1 MLQAR
6 RLGAHLAAR
15 AIDPITNIF
24 ASNLQRA
31 VKTAQA
37 IAEAQSTAD
46 GTDAVPDVVQLPVLR
61 EKDFGSDEG
70 VRFVKRGPPLQ
81 TQQAVASSAKAY
93 VAPESQE
100 SMRLR
105 IERFLAEDL
114 MPVLSQAGEDPEAG
128 FSIAVVAHGI
138 ILNVLLR
145 CLLTRWGPSE
155 FAKFA
160 DAGDAPSKKE
170 WLASWSNTGYLEAE
184 AWVTLPSVDA
194 VSTPD
199 ARPDSL
205 LASDPI
211 APAGTASLAESSDTV
226 PAADAEPSPARPSSA
241 VDIQLSVKR
250 VNYVEHLQG
259 LKKTRGGIGS
269 AGFDEKQKTMDSFF
283 SRPVKKPKLEDGN
296 DA

>member
-15 AIDPITNIF
+15 AIDPITHIF

-31 VKTAQA
+31 AKTAQA
-37 IAEAQSTAD
+37 IAEAQSTVD
-46 GTDAVPDVVQLPVLR
+46 GIGTVPEVVQLPVLR

-81 TQQAVASSAKAY
+81 APQAVASSAKAY

-114 MPVLSQAGEDPEAG
+114 MPVLSQAGEEPEAG

-138 ILNVLLR
+138 ILNALLR

-160 DAGDAPSKKE
+160 DAGDTPSKKE
-170 WLASWSNTGYLEAE
+170 WLASWFNTGYLEAE

-194 VSTPD
+194 VSTSGAGD
-199 ARPDSL
+199 DSL
-205 LASDPI
+205 PASDPT
-211 APAGTASLAESSDTV
+211 APGDTAALAKSSDTT
-226 PAADAEPSPARPSSA
+226 AADTEPSPARPPLA

-250 VNYVEHLQG
+250 INCVEHLQG

-283 SRPVKKPKLEDGN
+283 SRPAKKPKLEDGD

>member
-15 AIDPITNIF
+15 AIDPITHVF

-37 IAEAQSTAD
+37 VAEAQSTVAGVD
-46 GTDAVPDVVQLPVLR
+46 TAPEVVQLPVLR

-70 VRFVKRGPPLQ
+70 VRFVKRGPPPKA
-81 TQQAVASSAKAY
+81 QQAVASSAKAY
-93 VAPESQE
+93 VAPETQE
-100 SMRLR
+100 SMRSR

-114 MPVLSQAGEDPEAG
+114 VPVLSQAGEDPGAAA
-128 FSIAVVAHGI
+128 SIVVVAHGI

-145 CLLTRWGPSE
+145 CLLTRWGQSE
-155 FAKFA
+155 FAKLP

-184 AWVTLPSVDA
+184 VRVTLPSVGGA
-194 VSTPD
+194 SESD
-199 ARPDSL
+199 ARADSPA
-205 LASDPI
+205 ASDATAPGDTDSPAKPI
-211 APAGTASLAESSDTV
+211 GAV
-226 PAADAEPSPARPSSA
+226 PAVDTELSPA

-250 VNYVEHLQG
+250 VNCVEHLQG

-283 SRPVKKPKLEDGN
+283 SRPVKKPKLGDGD